1 MERRDWFKVIESTLK
16 NTVRHSSRYQN
27 TLNTILPSV
36 DWVQLTPRKSC
47 NNEETEFFPL
57 FFSNAIMTKEKGCKP
72 ENYV

>member
-27 TLNTILPSV
+27 TLNTVLPSV

-47 NNEETEFFPL
+47 NNEETEFFSL
-57 FFSNAIMTKEKGCKP
+57 FFFKRYYDKEKRL
-72 ENYV
+72 